1 MVLIT
6 FKDGV
11 SVRLE
16 ENGDIEF
23 VRGSDYDS
31 DYNYHM
37 IMASAVDDRFMILY
51 SEPERNK
58 FRINTNISNWIVFFI
73 QNLKIII
80 NNIFVIIFLIQTLA
94 KMKLKKKNFII
105 KIIIIII

>member
-37 IMASAVDDRFMILY
+37 IMALSDAPFVNQEEHIEVLF
-51 SEPERNK
+51 NK
-58 FRINTNISNWIVFFI
+58 LNRRLGGVLSP
-73 QNLKIII
+73 
-80 NNIFVIIFLIQTLA
+80 
-94 KMKLKKKNFII
+94 
-105 KIIIIII
+105 